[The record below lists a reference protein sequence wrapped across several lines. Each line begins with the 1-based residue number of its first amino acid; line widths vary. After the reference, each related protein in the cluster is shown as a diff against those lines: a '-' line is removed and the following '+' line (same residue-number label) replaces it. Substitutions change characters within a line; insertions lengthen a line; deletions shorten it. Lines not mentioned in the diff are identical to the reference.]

1 MVRFLL
7 LLYFAAADKI
17 SGVNPSITEDLE
29 LPAGWVK
36 LFDASSQAHYYA
48 HLDSGKTSWVR
59 PEIKDQVETP
69 GATQG
74 GLDAALVQDETSDQI
89 DTPVQKVE
97 TVDNSIWFK
106 E

>member
-1 MVRFLL
+1 MARFLL

-17 SGVNPSITEDLE
+17 SGANPSITEDLE

-59 PEIKDQVETP
+59 PEIEDQVETA
-69 GATQG
+69 GTTQG
-74 GLDAALVQDETSDQI
+74 GLDAALVHGETPAQV

-97 TVDNSIWFK
+97 TVDHLILV
-106 E
+106 